1 MADDAPQRESME
13 YDVVI
18 VGGGPAGL
26 SAAIRFKQ
34 VANEAGEDLS
44 VVVLEKG
51 GEIGAH
57 ILSGIVLDPKALD
70 ELLPDWRNNSD
81 CPLKTEVKIDRYKL
95 LGESGSAELGWLP
108 FPPLMSNHGCY
119 AGSLANVC
127 RWLGREAEA
136 LGVEIYPGFA
146 ASDVVYGDKGEVRGV
161 VAGVMGIGADGQKKP
176 DYEPGMELLG
186 KYVLFAEGARG
197 SLTKQIMNKYE
208 LQADCD
214 PQKFGIGLKEVWSVP
229 EEIFVDGLVQHS
241 FGWPVQDKDGNGGG
255 FLYHFRDNGEP
266 FVSVGYVVHL
276 NYKNPYLAP
285 YEEFQR
291 YKHHPDI
298 KRYLEGGKR
307 VAYGARAITSGGLQS
322 IPKLS
327 FPGGALIGCCAGFV
341 NLPRIKCTHNAM
353 KTGRLGAEAAFEAIK
368 AGRSG
373 DEMTEY
379 DDAMHASWVQ
389 KDLSTVR
396 NMKPLMSRF
405 GTMIGAMIGVPDM
418 WMRSLL
424 GFGFLPTL
432 KHGKTDAASLKPAKN
447 FSPITYPKPDGVLS
461 FDKLTNVSFTNTFH
475 GEDQPVHLIVKDM
488 ALQKASEHDVY
499 AGPSARY
506 CPAGVYEWI
515 EEGGE
520 LKFQINAQNCIHCK
534 TCDIKDPNQNINWT
548 VPEGGGGPAYPNM

>member
-1 MADDAPQRESME
+1 
-13 YDVVI
+13 
-18 VGGGPAGL
+18 
-26 SAAIRFKQ
+26 
-34 VANEAGEDLS
+34 
-44 VVVLEKG
+44 
-51 GEIGAH
+51 
-57 ILSGIVLDPKALD
+57 
-70 ELLPDWRNNSD
+70 
-81 CPLKTEVKIDRYKL
+81 
-95 LGESGSAELGWLP
+95 
-108 FPPLMSNHGCY
+108 
-119 AGSLANVC
+119 
-127 RWLGREAEA
+127 
-136 LGVEIYPGFA
+136 
-146 ASDVVYGDKGEVRGV
+146 
-161 VAGVMGIGADGQKKP
+161 
-176 DYEPGMELLG
+176 
-186 KYVLFAEGARG
+186 
-197 SLTKQIMNKYE
+197 
-208 LQADCD
+208 
-214 PQKFGIGLKEVWSVP
+214 
-229 EEIFVDGLVQHS
+229 
-241 FGWPVQDKDGNGGG
+241 
-255 FLYHFRDNGEP
+255 
-266 FVSVGYVVHL
+266 
-276 NYKNPYLAP
+276 
-285 YEEFQR
+285 
-291 YKHHPDI
+291 
-298 KRYLEGGKR
+298 
-307 VAYGARAITSGGLQS
+307 
-322 IPKLS
+322 
-327 FPGGALIGCCAGFV
+327 
-341 NLPRIKCTHNAM
+341 M
-353 KTGRLGAEAAFEAIK
+353 KTGMLGAEAAFEAIK

-475 GEDQPVHLIVKDM
+475 GEDQPVHLKVLDM
-488 ALQKASEHDVY
+488 ALQKSSEHDVY